1 MIEVVPDCLQL
12 RGRVVHCYALLEP
25 DTITLI
31 DGGFLTMTPDRIA
44 RELEEAGR
52 DISQVSRILLTHGHI
67 DHTLNVAELKRITD
81 AEVWAPGKDA
91 DHIAGCYRYT
101 GLSRICGWMEAA
113 TRQWFDYT
121 PPEVDR
127 WFEPGEEFEIWGGLE
142 VIPLPG
148 HTWGHVGFYS
158 TRRKLL
164 FSADLF
170 ANFYHHAKL
179 PPPWFNVDR
188 AAILESLARADALD
202 LSGGVLPSHCHR
214 GNSESHRRDLAKLV
228 AKK

>member
-12 RGRVVHCYALLEP
+12 RGRVVHCYALLDTE
-25 DTITLI
+25 TITLI
-31 DGGFLTMTPDRIA
+31 DSGFLTMTPDRIA
-44 RELEEAGR
+44 VELEKAGR
-52 DISQVSRILLTHGHI
+52 DILQVTRILLTHGHI
-67 DHTLNVAELKRITD
+67 DHTLNVAKLKGITG
-81 AEVWAPGKDA
+81 AEVWAPRKDA
-91 DHIAGCYRYT
+91 DHIAGSHQYT

-113 TRQWFDYT
+113 TRRRFNYT
-121 PPEVDR
+121 PPEIDW
-127 WFEPGEEFEIWGGLE
+127 WFEPSEMIPTWGGLE

-148 HTWGHVGFYS
+148 HTMGHVGFYS
-158 TRRKLL
+158 KERKLL

-188 AAILESLARADALD
+188 AAIGESLKRADALD

-214 GNSESHRRDLAKLV
+214 GSPESHRRDLAKLA